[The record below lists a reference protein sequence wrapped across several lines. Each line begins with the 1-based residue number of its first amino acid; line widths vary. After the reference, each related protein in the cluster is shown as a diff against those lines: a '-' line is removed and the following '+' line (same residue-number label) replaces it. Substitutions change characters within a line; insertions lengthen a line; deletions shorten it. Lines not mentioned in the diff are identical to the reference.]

1 MFDSIQSYVLYK
13 LSTFRIV
20 RIVVLVSPD
29 NQYHV
34 GIWQM
39 FITMKTFKDF
49 KEIKQREAQKSGE
62 RRKLPLHLWGIAPI
76 KLPLEKKKIKEQTK
90 YYITFLQCILNL
102 IHQLHNKV
110 TRSGG
115 QSL

>member
-1 MFDSIQSYVLYK
+1 MLYK
-13 LSTFRIV
+13 LSTF
-20 RIVVLVSPD
+20 SPD

-76 KLPLEKKKIKEQTK
+76 KLPLEKKKDQGTNKI
-90 YYITFLQCILNL
+90 
-102 IHQLHNKV
+102 LHNIFAV
-110 TRSGG
+110 HFELNTPAS
-115 QSL
+115 